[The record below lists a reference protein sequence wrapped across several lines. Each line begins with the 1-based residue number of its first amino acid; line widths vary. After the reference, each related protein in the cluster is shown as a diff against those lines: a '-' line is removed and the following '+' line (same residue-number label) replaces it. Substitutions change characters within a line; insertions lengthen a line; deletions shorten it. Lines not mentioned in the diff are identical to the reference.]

1 MGASNILIIGLGYF
15 GENLALELV
24 NMGHDVIGVDTDMA
38 VVERN
43 APLLTNAMQLD
54 ATNITALRSLE
65 ITSFDICIVGRGSD
79 LEESVLITL
88 NLKELGARRVIC
100 KALTDQQR
108 KVLERI
114 GADEIVQPER
124 DMAKR
129 LAHMVGTS
137 TDMIDSLDIPGGFGI
152 QEIYC
157 PRGWWKRSI
166 AELKLP
172 SKYGLQLLLIKQG
185 EKFITF
191 PGPEVEPK
199 EGDIMVLFGHN
210 HNLAKLQR

>member
-157 PRGWWKRSI
+157 PRGWKQRSI

-191 PGPEVEPK
+191 PGPEVKPQ

-210 HNLAKLQR
+210 HNLAKLQK

>member
-1 MGASNILIIGLGYF
+1 
-15 GENLALELV
+15 
-24 NMGHDVIGVDTDMA
+24 
-38 VVERN
+38 
-43 APLLTNAMQLD
+43 MQLD

-79 LEESVLITL
+79 LEEGVLITL

-129 LAHMVGTS
+129 LAHMIGTS
-137 TDMIDSLDIPGGFGI
+137 TDMIDSLDIPDGFGI
-152 QEIYC
+152 HEIYA
-157 PRGWWKRSI
+157 PRGWVKRTI
-166 AELKLP
+166 GDLKLP
-172 SKYGLQLLLIKQG
+172 TNRGLQLLLLKQG
-185 EKFITF
+185 DKFIPS
-191 PGPEVEPK
+191 PGPDVELK

-210 HNLAKLQR
+210 HNLARLQK